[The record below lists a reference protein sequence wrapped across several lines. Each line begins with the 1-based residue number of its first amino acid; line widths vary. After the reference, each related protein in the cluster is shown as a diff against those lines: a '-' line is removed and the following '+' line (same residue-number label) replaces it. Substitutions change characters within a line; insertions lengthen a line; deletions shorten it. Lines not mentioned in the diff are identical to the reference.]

1 MVFFVAGS
9 AVLNS
14 ACQASDSWA
23 AVMLGMVLAAKRSA
37 ELVMPATLVG
47 AAAAVWDARGVA
59 GLPGSPE
66 IADPLFS
73 VVGWLRSVQEGAR
86 GAHLAARCAPVQAN

>member
-1 MVFFVAGS
+1 
-9 AVLNS
+9 
-14 ACQASDSWA
+14 
-23 AVMLGMVLAAKRSA
+23 MLGMVLAANLSA
-37 ELVMPATLVG
+37 ELVMRATLVG

-73 VVGWLRSVQEGAR
+73 VVRWLRSVEEGAR
-86 GAHLAARCAPVQAN
+86 GAHLAALCAPVQAHGERAAGGSAPGGLFRGPGRL